1 MDELFELPVDY
12 KGREIILPGKLVRR
26 GYSYRLHIS
35 VEEVDVVFEPD
46 EERNFR
52 AIIDNPDLQAIIDN
66 PDLQEKIDIDLVR
79 EIGEALDK
87 IFR

>member
-12 KGREIILPGKLVRR
+12 KGGEIVLPGKLVRR

-52 AIIDNPDLQAIIDN
+52 AIIDNPDLQG
-66 PDLQEKIDIDLVR
+66 KINIDLVR
-79 EIGEALDK
+79 AIGEALDK